1 MGEHHYCGFNSRRDF
16 YGLFFIPEL
25 TSIPMLYIFI
35 TVLLVILSF
44 IVWVG
49 FNSFKYKGYA
59 LRQHD
64 IIFKSGIFFR
74 STTIIS
80 FNRVQHIEINQG
92 PLDRYFNIAG
102 LTLYTAGGSSSDLT
116 IPGLSM
122 EDANRIKEW
131 IMKKRLPMKKNDF
144 DLTIPNRESPV
155 AIFLYFLKRYI
166 TLSPGYG
173 LHSL

>member
-1 MGEHHYCGFNSRRDF
+1 MEFSNEVVEKELLPQIEEIQFNKLEKSYNTLLRWESIITVVLIAAGICTAF
-16 YGLFFIPEL
+16 FFIPEL

-80 FNRVQHIEINQG
+80 FNRVQHIEINHG

-131 IMKKRLPMKKNDF
+131 IMKKKTSD
-144 DLTIPNRESPV
+144 EEE
-155 AIFLYFLKRYI
+155 
-166 TLSPGYG
+166 
-173 LHSL
+173 

>member
-1 MGEHHYCGFNSRRDF
+1 MEFSNEVVEKELLPQLKEIQFNKLEKSYNTLLRWESIITVAF
-16 YGLFFIPEL
+16 ISIGICAALYFIPEL
-25 TSIPMLYIFI
+25 VSVPMLYIFI
-35 TVLLVILSF
+35 TILLLILFF

-92 PLDRYFNIAG
+92 PLDRYFKIVG

-131 IMKKRLPMKKNDF
+131 IMKKKNSD
-144 DLTIPNRESPV
+144 EEE
-155 AIFLYFLKRYI
+155 
-166 TLSPGYG
+166 
-173 LHSL
+173 